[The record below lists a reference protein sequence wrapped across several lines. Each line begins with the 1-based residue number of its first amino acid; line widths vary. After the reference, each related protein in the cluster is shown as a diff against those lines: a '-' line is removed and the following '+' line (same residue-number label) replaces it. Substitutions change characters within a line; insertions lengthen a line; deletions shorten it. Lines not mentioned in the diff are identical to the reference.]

1 MKWNSEKV
9 AILKDNY
16 AFADL
21 DKLANQLG
29 TTTKAVIRK
38 AQKLKL
44 YRAKNNQIVNDYKF
58 CSLCQKEHHISE
70 FYKNRAK
77 YDGYEYHCKKYYLTK
92 NNTSP
97 LSASKGASTTE
108 TRAKTTELRASTTEL
123 RASTTDYVE
132 TRPRNPVVTING
144 VVGKICNSCK
154 EFKPL
159 DAYSKDANGY
169 AQKKATCKLCYKIR
183 YSKKKVE

>member
-21 DKLANQLG
+21 DKLANQLE

-44 YRAKNNQIVNDYKF
+44 YRAKNNQIINDYKF

-70 FYKNRAK
+70 FYRNRSK
-77 YDGYEYHCKKYYLTK
+77 YDGYEYYCKKYYLTK

-97 LSASKGASTTE
+97 LSSLKGASATE
-108 TRAKTTELRASTTEL
+108 TRAN
-123 RASTTDYVE
+123 TTDYVE
-132 TRPRNPVVTING
+132 TRPRNPVVVVGG
-144 VVGKICNSCK
+144 VTGKICNSCK

-159 DAYSKDANGY
+159 DAYSKDKNGY
-169 AQKKATCKLCYKIR
+169 AQKKATCKLCYKER

>member
-21 DKLANQLG
+21 DKLANQLE

-44 YRAKNNQIVNDYKF
+44 YRAKNNQIINDYKF

-70 FYKNRAK
+70 FYRNRSK
-77 YDGYEYHCKKYYLTK
+77 YDGYEYYCKKYYLTK

-97 LSASKGASTTE
+97 LSSLKGASATE
-108 TRAKTTELRASTTEL
+108 TRANTTDI

>member
-21 DKLANQLG
+21 DKLANQLE

-44 YRAKNNQIVNDYKF
+44 YRAKNNQIINDYKF

-70 FYKNRAK
+70 FYRNRSK
-77 YDGYEYHCKKYYLTK
+77 YDGYEYYCKKYYLTK

-97 LSASKGASTTE
+97 LSSLKGAS
-108 TRAKTTELRASTTEL
+108 A
-123 RASTTDYVE
+123 TDYVE
-132 TRPRNPVVTING
+132 TRPRNPVVVVGG
-144 VVGKICNSCK
+144 VTGKICNSCK

-159 DAYSKDANGY
+159 DAYSKDKNGY
-169 AQKKATCKLCYKIR
+169 AQKKATCKLCYKER

>member
-44 YRAKNNQIVNDYKF
+44 YSAIEVIKNEIDNNKENITGVN
-58 CSLCQKEHHISE
+58 SNE
-70 FYKNRAK
+70 
-77 YDGYEYHCKKYYLTK
+77 
-92 NNTSP
+92 
-97 LSASKGASTTE
+97 
-108 TRAKTTELRASTTEL
+108 
-123 RASTTDYVE
+123 
-132 TRPRNPVVTING
+132 
-144 VVGKICNSCK
+144 
-154 EFKPL
+154 
-159 DAYSKDANGY
+159 
-169 AQKKATCKLCYKIR
+169 
-183 YSKKKVE
+183 

>member
-97 LSASKGASTTE
+97 LSSSKGANTTDI
-108 TRAKTTELRASTTEL
+108 

-159 DAYSKDANGY
+159 DAYSKDKNGY
-169 AQKKATCKLCYKIR
+169 AQKKATCKSCYKIR

>member
-1 MKWNSEKV
+1 MKWNTEKV
-9 AILKDNY
+9 NILKDRY
-16 AFADL
+16 AFANL
-21 DKLANQLG
+21 DELANELG
-29 TTTKAVIRK
+29 ATTKAVIRK

-44 YRAKNNQIVNDYKF
+44 YRAKNDQIFNDYKF

-70 FYKNRAK
+70 FYRNRSK
-77 YDGYEYHCKKYYLTK
+77 YDGYEYYCKKYYLTK
-92 NNTSP
+92 NNTTPP
-97 LSASKGASTTE
+97 LSLKGASTTE
-108 TRAKTTELRASTTEL
+108 IRANTTETRAN
-123 RASTTDYVE
+123 TTDYVE

-159 DAYSKDANGY
+159 DDYARDKYGY
-169 AQKKATCKLCYKIR
+169 AERKATCKLCYKIR

>member
-21 DKLANQLG
+21 DKLANQLE

-44 YRAKNNQIVNDYKF
+44 YRAKNNQIINDYKF

-70 FYKNRAK
+70 FIEIEVNMMVMNIIVKN
-77 YDGYEYHCKKYYLTK
+77 
-92 NNTSP
+92 
-97 LSASKGASTTE
+97 
-108 TRAKTTELRASTTEL
+108 
-123 RASTTDYVE
+123 
-132 TRPRNPVVTING
+132 I
-144 VVGKICNSCK
+144 I
-154 EFKPL
+154 
-159 DAYSKDANGY
+159 
-169 AQKKATCKLCYKIR
+169 
-183 YSKKKVE
+183 